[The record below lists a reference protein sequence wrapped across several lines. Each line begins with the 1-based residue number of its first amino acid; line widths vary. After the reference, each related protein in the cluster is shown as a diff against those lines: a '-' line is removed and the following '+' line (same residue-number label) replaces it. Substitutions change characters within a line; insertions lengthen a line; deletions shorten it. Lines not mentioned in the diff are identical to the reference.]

1 MSNFSFKTS
10 SRFVIGV
17 VPVTTFLS
25 TRHQFPIKQKRRLT
39 RRTISVRIVFCFLVL
54 LVAGWQT
61 CLAANKQNRV
71 LMLTMMMREA
81 PSTRTFENVF
91 REVLNREL
99 GDVDLYSE
107 FIDVVRFQESGY
119 QEALG
124 DFLSR
129 RYANQ
134 KLDLVVVDSGVA
146 FEFVKKYQAQ
156 LFPGIPVVFLT
167 ISEPE
172 GFPNSTG
179 AFHLLDF
186 KSSFELALKLQPG
199 TREVFV
205 VVGSGEFDKFYATR
219 ARPQLEN
226 FESRVKITY
235 LEGLTISDLQTKL
248 AHLPSDSIIYYLVFT
263 SDPSGNRYN
272 PSDALRLLSPSANA
286 PIYTWYEWQ
295 NEEMVGGTLLS
306 GMMLAEKLA
315 EISVRV
321 LKGEKPE
328 NIPVV
333 EIQPRITT
341 VDWRQL
347 RRWQINEALVPPGTI
362 VRFKEPT
369 FWETYRW
376 RIVGVISLC
385 VLEAI
390 LIALLLMSWM
400 RRRQAEL
407 RSRRFAALAEA
418 ERRHLDEVV
427 SNVPGI
433 VWESR
438 LDANGKKKV
447 DFVSDYVEK
456 VFGYSADEWFSTPDF
471 WLSIILEEDR
481 ERAAQCG
488 EKVFATGRQQSVQF
502 RCRRKDNHVVW
513 VEEHLDVINDEQ
525 GHNIGLR
532 GVTLNISERKKA
544 EAFRDGQ
551 SQILERI
558 AAQAPLHDVLNSLV
572 LLVEAQFEGTLCSIS
587 LLDEDGRDVRHTFA
601 PSLSLADLPA
611 ISGSLR
617 ADRDLATIH
626 GLSASAATPILSHA
640 GHVLGFL
647 TLYYTKSR
655 SDDGFEQQL
664 IGTVTH
670 IAGIAIERHRA
681 EAAVQSLSGR
691 LINAQE
697 EERRRIARELH
708 DDLNQGVAL
717 LAIQLEHCRLD
728 PPESVQKM
736 RERMED
742 LWKNARDLSGSIRAL
757 SHSLHP
763 SILDSLGLA
772 AATETFCQELKC
784 AHDLEVEF
792 VQHDVSLKLN
802 KEIALCLYRVIQ
814 EALHNVVKHSH
825 AKHARVDLS
834 SDAQGISLTIVDS
847 GAGFDVDSDHSRN
860 GLGLI
865 SMRERLRLVN
875 GQLSIQS
882 EPLKGTTIKAYVPLD
897 KPIGPVADPAFNQP
911 LFVSTSGGGVMK
923 RRTILLADYHTMLPD
938 AFRKILEPEFEV
950 VGVVA
955 DGHAVIAKAAE
966 LKPDVIVLDIAMPL
980 LNGLDAG
987 RRVKETLPAT
997 KLVYLTMSN
1006 NPKLAA
1012 EAFRLGAS
1020 AFLLKTSAASE
1031 LNKAI
1036 RSVLGGKRYV
1046 TAELEEPLEEA
1057 MLEPVLRNGSAPKL
1071 TNRQREVLQLLAE
1084 GRSMKEAAYIL
1095 QIAERTVIYHKY
1107 HIMSE
1112 FQIKT
1117 NAELIQFALKQNLS
1131 AF

>member
-1 MSNFSFKTS
+1 MSDCSFKTS

-25 TRHQFPIKQKRRLT
+25 TNHQSPIELKRRLK
-39 RRTISVRIVFCFLVL
+39 RRIISLRIVFCFFVL
-54 LVAGWQT
+54 LVAGRQT
-61 CLAANKQNRV
+61 SLAADNKQNRV

-91 REVLNREL
+91 REVLSREL

-107 FIDVVRFQESGY
+107 SIDVVRFQEAGY

-124 DFLSR
+124 DFLTR

-167 ISEPE
+167 ISEPQA
-172 GFPNSTG
+172 FPNSTG

-205 VVGSGEFDKFYATR
+205 VAGSGEFDKFYVTK
-219 ARPQLEN
+219 ARPQLEKY
-226 FESRVKITY
+226 ESRVKITY

-248 AHLPSDSIIYYLVFT
+248 AHLPSDSIIYHLVFT
-263 SDPSGNRYN
+263 SDPTGNRYN

-295 NEEMVGGTLLS
+295 NEQIVGGTLLS
-306 GMMLAEKLA
+306 GRMLAEKLA

-333 EIQPRITT
+333 EIQPKITT

-347 RRWQINEALVPPGTI
+347 RRWKINEALVPPGTL
-362 VRFKEPT
+362 VRFKDPT
-369 FWETYRW
+369 LWETYKW

-385 VLEAI
+385 VLEAV
-390 LIALLLMSWM
+390 LIALLLISL
-400 RRRQAEL
+400 RRRRHAEL
-407 RSRRFAALAEA
+407 ESQQFAALVDAEH
-418 ERRHLDEVV
+418 RHLDEVV

-438 LDANGKKKV
+438 LDANGSKKV

-471 WLSIILEEDR
+471 WVSIILDEDR
-481 ERAAQCG
+481 ERAAQCS
-488 EKVFATGRQQSVQF
+488 EKVFASGRQQSVQF
-502 RCRRKDNHVVW
+502 RCRRKDGHVVW
-513 VEEHLDVINDEQ
+513 VEEHLDVITDEQ
-525 GHNIGLR
+525 GRKVGLR

-551 SQILERI
+551 SQVLERI

-572 LLVEAQFEGTLCSIS
+572 LLVEAQSEGTLCSIS

-601 PSLSLADLPA
+601 PSFSLANLAA
-611 ISGSLR
+611 ISGSWR
-617 ADRDLATIH
+617 ADRDLATSH

-647 TLYYTKSR
+647 TLYYTNSG

-664 IGTVTH
+664 IETVTH

-681 EAAVQSLSGR
+681 EEAVQSLGGR

-772 AATETFCQELKC
+772 AATESFCQELKC

-792 VQHDVSLKLN
+792 VQHDAALKLN
-802 KEIALCLYRVIQ
+802 KELALCLYRVIQ
-814 EALHNVVKHSH
+814 EALHNVVKHSQ
-825 AKHARVDLS
+825 AKQARVDLS

-847 GAGFDVDSDHSRN
+847 GAGFDVDSDHRRN

-882 EPLKGTTIKAYVPLD
+882 QRLKGTTIKAYVPLD
-897 KPIGPVADPAFNQP
+897 KPSGPVADLASSQP
-911 LFVSTSGGGVMK
+911 LFVSTNGGVMK
-923 RRTILLADYHTMLPD
+923 RRTILLADDHTMLPD
-938 AFRKILEPEFEV
+938 AFRKVLEPEFEV

-987 RRVKETLPAT
+987 RRVKESLPAT

-1036 RSVLGGKRYV
+1036 RSVLRGKRYV

-1057 MLEPVLRNGSAPKL
+1057 MLEPVLRNGSGPKL